1 MSKEFP
7 YTLTP
12 PSKIINEVSRI
23 ANISIEEECIE
34 TNQKLLSRYSSK
46 DVVAV
51 MDIPPYDRAL
61 VDGYA
66 CRSQDILY
74 ASAESPVVLKL
85 VDKDVINEGE
95 CKELNTGDKVPQG
108 ADIVVPREYTLRDK
122 DSILVYNSLPPNYG
136 IGLRG
141 EDIRKGEVII
151 RRGERIR
158 PWHIA
163 LASAQGFKCIY
174 VYKLP
179 RAIVFSTGMELLEPG
194 EPYRDGMIY
203 DSTRRLV
210 LSYLKWMGFD
220 VSDGGRVSDD
230 IYMIEKMFRKL
241 LSEYDIIFS
250 TGGTSMGE
258 RDYTVKALKRLKPEY
273 IVHGFA
279 IKPGRPGAIAV
290 VNGKIIMALSGFPV
304 AALSELE
311 LVFKPLIEKLLNIR
325 IDYPKIMGRLTRR
338 IPSQPGITELYRVR
352 IWIQNGEHFIEPLR
366 LTGSGVLSTLIK
378 GNAFLIVPEDSTGF
392 EEGEKVEV
400 HLVSW

>member
-7 YTLTP
+7 YILTP
-12 PSKIINEVSRI
+12 PSKIINEVSGI

-34 TNQKLLSRYSSK
+34 TNQKLLDKYSSR

-74 ASAESPVVLKL
+74 ASTESPVVLKL

-95 CKELNTGDKVPQG
+95 CRELNTGDKVPQG
-108 ADIVVPREYTLRDK
+108 ADIVVPREYTSRDK
-122 DSILVYNSLPPNYG
+122 DSILIYNSLPPNYG

-163 LASAQGFKCIY
+163 LASAQGLKCIH

-179 RAIVFSTGMELLEPG
+179 KTIVFSTGMELLEPG

-210 LSYLKWMGFD
+210 LSYLKWIGFD
-220 VSDGGRVSDD
+220 VDDGGRIGDD

-241 LSEYDIIFS
+241 LSEHDIIFS

-258 RDYTVKALKRLKPEY
+258 RDYTVRALKRLKPEY

-290 VNGKIIMALSGFPV
+290 VDGKIIMALSGFPV

-325 IDYPKIMGRLTRR
+325 IDYPKIVGKLTRR
-338 IPSQPGITELYRVR
+338 IPSQPGVTELYRVR
-352 IWIQNGEHFIEPLR
+352 VWMQNGEYLIEPLR

-378 GNAFLIVPEDSTGF
+378 GNAFLVVPEDSTGF

-400 HLVSW
+400 YLVSW